1 MKNKKTKTKLKQNKV
16 VGSVNEAIDKDQRL
30 HAKMERL
37 QRTRDLI
44 LNVIDKHYSNK
55 IDRVLRKIEFNE
67 LQMKQA
73 KEYTLKKLGRK

>member
-1 MKNKKTKTKLKQNKV
+1 MKKQNKKQNKV
-16 VGSVNEAIDKDQRL
+16 VKSVDKEIDINQKL
-30 HAKMERL
+30 NAKVERL

-55 IDRVLRKIEFNE
+55 IDRLLRKIEFNE

-73 KEYTLKKLGRK
+73 KEYALKKLGRK

>member
-1 MKNKKTKTKLKQNKV
+1 MKKTKQKQNKV
-16 VGSVNEAIDKDQRL
+16 VNSVDKQIDANQKLR
-30 HAKMERL
+30 AKVERL

-55 IDRVLRKIEFNE
+55 IDRLLRKIEFNE

-73 KEYTLKKLGRK
+73 KEYALKKLGRK

>member
-1 MKNKKTKTKLKQNKV
+1 MKNKKTKQKQKQNKV
-16 VGSVNEAIDKDQRL
+16 VGSVNEAINTNQKL
-30 HAKMERL
+30 HAKVERL
-37 QRTRDLI
+37 QRTKDLI
-44 LNVIDKHYSNK
+44 LRVFENYYTNK

>member
-1 MKNKKTKTKLKQNKV
+1 MKETKQKQNKV
-16 VGSVNEAIDKDQRL
+16 VKSVDKEININQKL
-30 HAKMERL
+30 NAKVERL

-55 IDRVLRKIEFNE
+55 IDRLLRKIEFNE

-73 KEYTLKKLGRK
+73 KEYALKKLGRK

>member
-1 MKNKKTKTKLKQNKV
+1 MKKQNTKQKQNKV
-16 VGSVNEAIDKDQRL
+16 VNSVDKSIDANQKLQ
-30 HAKMERL
+30 AKVERL

-55 IDRVLRKIEFNE
+55 IDRLLRKIEFNE

-73 KEYTLKKLGRK
+73 KEYALKKLGRK